1 MLKEKT
7 AHFYLPD
14 FYVQCKLI
22 LFFYEIM
29 HQRPEYFFENA
40 EISAVYGC
48 FPGSLWNGGR
58 DVIGSATRDEILYV
72 IDEFNSRGIAVRY
85 TYTNPL
91 LEEKHLYDTFCN
103 LTLKLS
109 DNGRNE
115 VLVNSPLLEEYI
127 RKEYPDMT
135 LLSSTTKCLN
145 TEKAIRSELEK
156 DYSLVV
162 LDSAWNNTDE
172 LFALPHHEKIELLVN
187 HYCQDNCPRRKAHY
201 EEIGRSQLEFR
212 ETEFEPC
219 PYIRRNFYEVME
231 NRSFIT
237 TDLLYGKYME
247 NGFCHFKLDGRGFHR
262 FKVMESFIYF
272 FVRPEYRDY
281 IRMETLKQMDHL
293 KL

>member
-1 MLKEKT
+1 MATKNT

-29 HQRPEYFFENA
+29 HQRPEFFFENA

-48 FPGSLWNGGR
+48 FPGSIWNGGR

-72 IDEFNSRGIAVRY
+72 LSEFNSRGIAVRY

-103 LTLKLS
+103 MTLELS
-109 DNGRNE
+109 NNGNNE

-127 RKEYPDMT
+127 RKEYPDFR

-145 TEKAIRSELEK
+145 TKDAIRNELEK

-162 LDSAWNNTDE
+162 LDSAWNNTEE

-187 HYCQDNCPRRKAHY
+187 HYCQDNCPRRKLHY

-212 ETEFEPC
+212 ETEFDPC
-219 PYIRRNFYEVME
+219 PYIGRNFYEVME

-237 TDLLYGKYME
+237 TELLYGRYLE
-247 NGFCHFKLDGRGFHR
+247 HGFCHFKLDGRGFHR

-272 FVRPEYRDY
+272 FVKPEYRDY
-281 IRMETLKQMDHL
+281 IRMAVLKEMDHL